1 MDFGLQ
7 GKVAVITGAGGV
19 ICGVMAKEMAR
30 QGMKVALLDIMEEQA
45 EKVAGEIR
53 EEGGDAL
60 AVQANVLDKASLEQ
74 ARDQAGQE
82 AEQISREA
90 PELRGKYFAWFTISN
105 VAMLVLLLA
114 LGAVL

>member
-74 ARDQAGQE
+74 ARDRVVQHFGKVDVLVNGAGGNKKQASTS
-82 AEQISREA
+82 AEMSFFDMPID
-90 PELRGKYFAWFTISN
+90 
-105 VAMLVLLLA
+105 A
-114 LGAVL
+114 L